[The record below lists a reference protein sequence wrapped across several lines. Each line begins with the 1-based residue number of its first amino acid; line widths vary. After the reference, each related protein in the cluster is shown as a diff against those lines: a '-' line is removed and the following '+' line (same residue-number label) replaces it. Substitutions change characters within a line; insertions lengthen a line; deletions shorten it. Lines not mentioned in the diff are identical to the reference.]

1 MEIVGDKFAI
11 GLVGSVGC
19 GATRTP
25 SAGVIG
31 GIEVAGLKDGVG
43 VGAGAAIGAWEAVG
57 VGVGVGLTVAD
68 ALGRGVLEGVATGAL
83 DGAGVGVAAC
93 GAATGT
99 AFPFT
104 VTSTRKL
111 WSLVEFTLASVS
123 AALKDIKFSSTLIDV
138 LKDMTG
144 TLAVNTVC
152 DFVTRKTL
160 KM

>member
-1 MEIVGDKFAI
+1 MTSGIEIVGDKFAI

-43 VGAGAAIGAWEAVG
+43 VGVGVGAAAIGASDEVGLGDG
-57 VGVGVGLTVAD
+57 VGVTD
-68 ALGRGVLEGVATGAL
+68 GRGVLVGDGRGAT
-83 DGAGVGVAAC
+83 DGAGVVVGAGVAAG

-99 AFPFT
+99 ASPFT

-111 WSLVEFTLASVS
+111 
-123 AALKDIKFSSTLIDV
+123 
-138 LKDMTG
+138 
-144 TLAVNTVC
+144 
-152 DFVTRKTL
+152 
-160 KM
+160 